1 MITRTPACCPT
12 HRREELGLPSAAG
25 GEAAVIV
32 VIKEDDM
39 PTDPFTMLEH
49 DHRQVERML
58 KALAESE
65 PGPERV
71 ALVEQLT
78 MAFELHAQFEE
89 RAVYPLVTDVM
100 DAETEEEAEV
110 EHGLAREGLA
120 KLSAML
126 DAPGFGAAVEMLE
139 GGISHHVEE
148 EEGEIFPA
156 LRKAVDTST
165 KDRLASELRAVKAEA
180 GLPIV
185 DPQSAT
191 KEELLLAAADAGISG
206 RSSMTKRQLVDALS
220 R

>member
-1 MITRTPACCPT
+1 
-12 HRREELGLPSAAG
+12 
-25 GEAAVIV
+25 
-32 VIKEDDM
+32 M

-65 PGPERV
+65 PGPDRV
-71 ALVEQLT
+71 ELVGQLT
-78 MAFELHAQFEE
+78 MAFELHATFEE

-100 DAETEEEAEV
+100 GAETEEEAEV

-120 KLSAML
+120 KLAAMV

-139 GGISHHVEE
+139 GGITHHVEE
-148 EEGEIFPA
+148 EEGEIFPS
-156 LRKAVDTST
+156 LRKAVDSA
-165 KDRLASELRAVKAEA
+165 KKERLASELRAAKAEA
-180 GLPIV
+180 GLPII
-185 DPQSAT
+185 DPESAT
-191 KEELLLAAADAGISG
+191 KDELLQAAADAGIPG